1 MVEIPCTL
9 RCDGCK
15 ETAPVVAEAK
25 HVSIGPSRGSD
36 QTYAFVI
43 TEGLLPAG
51 WRVASDGLR
60 CPRCNGVK

>member
-15 ETAPVVAEAK
+15 ETAPTVAETK
-25 HVSIGPSRGSD
+25 HVAPGV
-36 QTYAFVI
+36 FVI
-43 TEGLLPAG
+43 TDNVLPAG
-51 WRVASDGLR
+51 WRVVLDQLR